1 MLTQFLSNLAFLLCF
16 FCVYLFL
23 PPCSAQRK
31 KLVSTIWM
39 AQRLASLHDS
49 ESFWFQE
56 KLPSF
61 NNVLWVTANK
71 LYLNALKVGSVTGY
85 IMVSGT
91 IVGLPHVCGSVA
103 KELSNR
109 WCSNAKFQ
117 NNGHQH
123 STDFCPSAK
132 DDGSP
137 SAQATRI
144 KHPKEVSQS
153 LRRQIN
159 RTVNRLRELSVPFL
173 FWFVESNSI
182 DVVAVF
188 LRPKYEYNPLYYV

>member
-1 MLTQFLSNLAFLLCF
+1 MLTQFLCNLAFLLCF
-16 FCVYLFL
+16 FCVDLFL

-71 LYLNALKVGSVTGY
+71 LYSNALKVGSVTGY

-109 WCSNAKFQ
+109 WCSNAKSQ

-182 DVVAVF
+182 D
-188 LRPKYEYNPLYYV
+188 